1 MTDFSNIYSRYAP
14 DIYRFVYG
22 LTLDRR
28 DAQDIT
34 AETFARAL
42 TAYNPE
48 RQPTVRAFLYTIAHR
63 LVTDYHRRKRNTV
76 EPDEDSLGSDA
87 AFDLQS
93 EQRDLLEST
102 LRYLNTLPQED
113 REAVLMRAQG
123 LSYAEISAALGIT
136 VSAAKVRVHRT
147 RLKLAIWKTDKI

>member
-1 MTDFSNIYSRYAP
+1 MTDFANIYTRYAP

-22 LTLDRR
+22 LTLNRR

-63 LVTDYHRRKRNTV
+63 LVTDYHRRKRDTV
-76 EPDEDSLGSDA
+76 ETDEDSLGNDA
-87 AFDLQS
+87 EFDQQS
-93 EQRDLLEST
+93 EHRDLLEST
-102 LRYLNTLPQED
+102 FRYLNTFPQPD

-123 LSYAEISAALGIT
+123 LSYSEIAAAISIS
-136 VSAAKVRVHRT
+136 VSAAKVRVHRA
-147 RLKLAIWKTDKI
+147 RLKLAIWKADKI